1 MTDSVLAEYQKLATV
16 SRSDFIITAEERA
29 ANPMTCNGEQFTK
42 TAYLLDGV
50 NFIQF
55 QDPLTIVGKPEAY
68 KETVNETQ
76 KPSAADKNKSDSE
89 VSKQALPGFSTLASG
104 REAIAS
110 FEASGADVLSKFNA
124 EGPYIL
130 VIASGGGPIE
140 ISLEA
145 GSGPRRV
152 YSRPSSTGVST
163 YETRTMKPGQIE
175 ISVQADKDVSWQIV
189 VVKSE

>member
-68 KETVNETQ
+68 
-76 KPSAADKNKSDSE
+76 
-89 VSKQALPGFSTLASG
+89 
-104 REAIAS
+104 
-110 FEASGADVLSKFNA
+110 
-124 EGPYIL
+124 
-130 VIASGGGPIE
+130 
-140 ISLEA
+140 
-145 GSGPRRV
+145 
-152 YSRPSSTGVST
+152 
-163 YETRTMKPGQIE
+163 
-175 ISVQADKDVSWQIV
+175 
-189 VVKSE
+189 